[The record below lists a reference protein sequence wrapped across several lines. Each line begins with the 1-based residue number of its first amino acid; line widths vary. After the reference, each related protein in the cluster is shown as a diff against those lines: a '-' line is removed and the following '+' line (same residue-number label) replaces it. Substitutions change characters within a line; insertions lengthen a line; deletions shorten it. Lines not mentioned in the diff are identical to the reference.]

1 MVERVWPF
9 SARREKLGALCGRLV
24 TAAGPVE
31 ICRLGPDD
39 GLDVTRLCGLLSR
52 HEGKPPPRFTVESYA
67 REILAADAYLSGFI
81 ARRAGTALGYTLFH
95 PAYDSDAA
103 ERGSYMVDLYVVEEA
118 RGQGVGR
125 ALMGAV
131 ARDTQHFGGVF
142 LWWSAK
148 TYNQVA
154 RRFYAGVG
162 ELEREVNTWACFGEP
177 FRRLLGAGQP

>member
-1 MVERVWPF
+1 M
-9 SARREKLGALCGRLV
+9 

-31 ICRLGPDD
+31 VRRLGPDD
-39 GLDVTRLCGLLSR
+39 GLDVTRLVGLLSR
-52 HEGKPPPRFTVESYA
+52 HEGKQPPRFTVESYT
-67 REILAADAYLSGFI
+67 REVLAQDAYVSGFI
-81 ARRAGTALGYTLFH
+81 ARRAGKALGYTLFH

-118 RGQGVGR
+118 RGLGIGR

-131 ARDTQHFGGVF
+131 ARDTERFGGVF

-154 RRFYAGVG
+154 RRFYGGVG
-162 ELEREVNTWACFGEP
+162 EMERDVNTWACFGEP
-177 FRRLLGAGQP
+177 FRRLLDEGQP

>member
-1 MVERVWPF
+1 M
-9 SARREKLGALCGRLV
+9 

-31 ICRLGPDD
+31 VRRLGPDD
-39 GLDVTRLCGLLSR
+39 GLDVTRLVGLLSR
-52 HEGKPPPRFTVESYA
+52 HEGKPPPRFTVDSYA
-67 REILAADAYLSGFI
+67 REILAPDAYVSGFI
-81 ARRAGTALGYTLFH
+81 ARRAGKALGYTLFH

-118 RGQGVGR
+118 RRLGVGR

-131 ARDTQHFGGVF
+131 ARDTTRFGGVF

-154 RRFYAGVG
+154 RRFYGGVG
-162 ELEREVNTWACFGEP
+162 EMERDVNTWACFGEP
-177 FRRLLGAGQP
+177 FRRLLDEAQP